1 MTVKITFIVVL
12 FWILCA
18 GSGTEARAVCVGA
31 SVNSFGAKG
40 DGRTDD
46 TAAIQSAIKA
56 ASSAGGGSVVFG
68 VARYYTTGTF
78 IVPQGVVLC
87 GAIEGPFDVVGINPA
102 VTSVAPTLL
111 ITNTSKP
118 FLTLQG
124 VSSGVTD
131 LLFHYPGQVPTSASA
146 PTVYPYTIL
155 VTAPG
160 TKVTRSTVTNAYN
173 FLDIEVGRTMAQDLF
188 IGAFNTGVHIDHT
201 FDRVTL
207 RNLFNQVFWD
217 VVGNQPYPQPI
228 DTWALN
234 HGTGLVVDHV
244 DSLEVHDFFVFSRFT
259 GILLTDS
266 TDTSQAATCGYGAGS
281 DIDLD
286 TVQYGIVVTATNTP
300 GFKFTNVDIGAAPGL
315 GQAAVQVKTGG
326 SMLAKIEINGG
337 SQRGVWAL
345 GAYPPPAT
353 DTIVVNILP

>member
-1 MTVKITFIVVL
+1 
-12 FWILCA
+12 
-18 GSGTEARAVCVGA
+18 
-31 SVNSFGAKG
+31 
-40 DGRTDD
+40 
-46 TAAIQSAIKA
+46 
-56 ASSAGGGSVVFG
+56 
-68 VARYYTTGTF
+68 
-78 IVPQGVVLC
+78 
-87 GAIEGPFDVVGINPA
+87 
-102 VTSVAPTLL
+102 
-111 ITNTSKP
+111 
-118 FLTLQG
+118 
-124 VSSGVTD
+124 
-131 LLFHYPGQVPTSASA
+131 
-146 PTVYPYTIL
+146 
-155 VTAPG
+155 
-160 TKVTRSTVTNAYN
+160 
-173 FLDIEVGRTMAQDLF
+173 MAQDLF

-281 DIDLD
+281 DIYLD

-326 SMLAKIEINGG
+326 SMLARIEINGG